1 MRRWKVYKD
10 SENGK
15 WRWAEWVAVPVH
27 ESWWEE
33 PQGRRFPQW
42 GMAVQYANR
51 MACTADFEI
60 IGKPVGRNQL
70 AKTLDALGFNRRTS
84 A

>member
-1 MRRWKVYKD
+1 MRRWIVYKD
-10 SENGK
+10 HEDRWLRWIAIPAHEN
-15 WRWAEWVAVPVH
+15 
-27 ESWWEE
+27 WWEK
-33 PQGRRFPQW
+33 PQGRRFPAW
-42 GMAVQYANR
+42 EMAVRYANR

-70 AKTLDALGFNRRTS
+70 AKTLEALGFNRRTS

>member
-10 SENGK
+10 NEDK
-15 WRWAEWVAVPVH
+15 AWRWVAIPAH
-27 ESWWEE
+27 ENWWEK

-42 GMAVQYANR
+42 HMALHYANR
-51 MACTADFEI
+51 MARTADFEI

-70 AKTLDALGFNRRTS
+70 AKTLDALGFKQGIST
-84 A
+84 